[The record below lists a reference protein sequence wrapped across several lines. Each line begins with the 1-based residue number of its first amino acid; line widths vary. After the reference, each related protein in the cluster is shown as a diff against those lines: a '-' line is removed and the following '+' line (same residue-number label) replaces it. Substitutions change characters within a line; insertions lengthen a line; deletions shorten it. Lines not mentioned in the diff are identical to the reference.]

1 MEYEKKDITASP
13 NVAPRPEFPVGWE
26 HFVKRGMHCVR
37 NPAGL
42 MRKFKTR
49 AEALEWANV

>member
-13 NVAPRPEFPVGWE
+13 NVTPRPEFPVGWE